1 MPRIKK
7 EPKKKQKKKVINKKK
22 SNLSNGK
29 IINKKESK
37 DSNIKDKIN
46 TSNNITHKDNEK
58 EKENTSIKE
67 NTILNEEKKTYNK
80 QRKTMISYNRRK
92 KVENSVRLSGTNE
105 INDRLQ
111 ISKKAFSSLVY
122 DITSTMFPEQDFKFS
137 LRGISALHVA
147 SEDYLIS
154 LFEDSYL
161 CALHAKRITLMK
173 KDMTLARRLRGDFMK
188 YT

>member
-7 EPKKKQKKKVINKKK
+7 EPKKKQKKKVINKKTSK
-22 SNLSNGK
+22 SSNG
-29 IINKKESK
+29 IIISKNESK
-37 DSNIKDKIN
+37 ESNIKDEISS
-46 TSNNITHKDNEK
+46 SNNITHKDNEK
-58 EKENTSIKE
+58 ENTSIKE
-67 NTILNEEKKTYNK
+67 SSILNEEKKMYNK

-105 INDRLQ
+105 INNRLQ

-122 DITSTMFPEQDFKFS
+122 DITSTMFPDQDYKFS